1 MKTLKIPTEL
11 HQALKIEAAKQGVS
25 IMELVVMILKKY
37 LATLAVVL
45 TLVSCA
51 SPRHYTTKVP
61 EFSYEQIAH
70 QQKIAVGQDKE
81 EVLKNFGAPTRV
93 QMVQLNFNNRVEIEY
108 LYAVWCSYPS
118 CRVYVDPE
126 TNKVTSYL
134 NFRYEYTEELK
145 ND

>member
-11 HQALKIEAAKQGVS
+11 HQALKVQAAKQGVS
-25 IMELVVMILKKY
+25 LMQLIVTILKKY
-37 LATLAVVL
+37 LATLAIVL

-51 SPRHYTTKVP
+51 SPRHYTTKVE
-61 EFSYEQIAH
+61 EFGYDKIEH
-70 QQKIAVGQDKE
+70 RQKIYIGQNKE
-81 EVLKNFGAPTRV
+81 EVLRNFGAPTRV
-93 QMVQLNFNNRVEIEY
+93 QTVQLNFNNRVEIEY

-145 ND
+145 